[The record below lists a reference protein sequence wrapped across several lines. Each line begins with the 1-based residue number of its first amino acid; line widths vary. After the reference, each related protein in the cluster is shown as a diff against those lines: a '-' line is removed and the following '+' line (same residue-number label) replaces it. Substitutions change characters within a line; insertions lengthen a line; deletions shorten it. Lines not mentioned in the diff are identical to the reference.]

1 VTVSARALEEA
12 LAEIVGRAH
21 VVSDPAALSAASID
35 GRQPRWLVSP
45 GSTDEVS
52 TILSLCST
60 ERLAVAPRGSAS
72 AMGLGNPPRRLDL
85 VVDMTRLTAVLD
97 YVPEDM
103 VATVQAGLTLDGLA
117 AVLGKHAQ
125 MLALDPY
132 GGASRSIGGVLATNA
147 SGPLRFRYGTGRDLL
162 LGVRFA
168 QADGTLTW
176 GGAKV
181 VKSVTGYDVP
191 KLLAGSLG
199 TLGLI
204 AEATLRLHP
213 APVDTGSWLFAFD
226 SRDRAGDF
234 LSSILASTLEPDRL
248 AWLNGGALRGLGQ
261 PPAPAALCVSVS
273 TVPEAVRS
281 QGVALVALGERSG
294 GRAITMPA
302 ALWTKLGEA
311 LGASLVLRIAG
322 EIRGQARWAGEVES
336 RASRQ
341 GLSVAIV
348 GEAGNGILRVALTG
362 AIAPDVFASELV
374 APLRAALQGE
384 GGSLVVERAPLPLK
398 GATDVWGP
406 VPEMA
411 LGVMRRLKAEFD
423 PLGIL
428 NPGRFVGGL

>member
-1 VTVSARALEEA
+1 MTVSAPALEDA
-12 LAEIVGRAH
+12 LAEIVGRPH

-52 TILSLCST
+52 RILALCST
-60 ERLAVAPRGSAS
+60 ERLAVAPRGSGS
-72 AMGLGNPPRRLDL
+72 TMGLGNPPRRLDL
-85 VVDMTRLTAVLD
+85 VVDMSRLAAVLD

-117 AVLGKHAQ
+117 SVLGKHAQ
-125 MLALDPY
+125 MLALDPH
-132 GGASRSIGGVLATNA
+132 GGAARSIGGVLATNA

-168 QADGTLTW
+168 QADGTVTW

-226 SRDRAGDF
+226 GTERAGDF
-234 LSSILASTLEPDRL
+234 LSAILASTLEPDRL
-248 AWLNGGALRGLGQ
+248 AWLNDGALRGLGQ
-261 PPAPAALCVSVS
+261 PPALAALCVSIS

-281 QGVALVALGERSG
+281 QGATLVALGERSG
-294 GRAITMPA
+294 GRAVMIPA

-311 LGASLVLRIAG
+311 LGAPLVLRIAG
-322 EIRGQARWAGEVES
+322 EIRGAARWAGEVES
-336 RASRQ
+336 IASRQ

-362 AIAPDVFASELV
+362 AIAPDVFARELV

-384 GGSLVVERAPLPLK
+384 GGSLVIERAPLPLK

-406 VPEMA
+406 VPEIA

>member
-1 VTVSARALEEA
+1 VTVPAPALEGA
-12 LAEIVGRAH
+12 VAEIVGRAH
-21 VVSDPAALSAASID
+21 VISDPAALSAASID
-35 GRQPRWLVSP
+35 GHQPRWLVSP

-52 TILSLCST
+52 KLLALCST
-60 ERLAVAPRGSAS
+60 ERLAVAPRGSGS
-72 AMGLGNPPRRLDL
+72 CMGLGNPPRRLDL

-117 AVLGKHAQ
+117 SLLGKQAQ
-125 MLALDPY
+125 MLALDPH

-168 QADGTLTW
+168 QADGTVTW

-181 VKSVTGYDVP
+181 VKSVTGYDIP

-199 TLGLI
+199 TLGII

-213 APVDTGSWLFAFD
+213 APVETGSWLFAFD
-226 SRDRAGDF
+226 SRERAGDF
-234 LSSILASTLEPDRL
+234 LAAILASTLEPDRM
-248 AWLNGGALRGLGQ
+248 AWLNDGALRRLGQ
-261 PPAPAALCVSVS
+261 PPATAALCVSIS
-273 TVPEAVRS
+273 TVAEAVRS
-281 QGVALVALGERSG
+281 QGAALAGVGERG
-294 GRAITMPA
+294 GSRAIEIPA
-302 ALWTKLGEA
+302 AFWTKLGEA
-311 LGASLVLRIAG
+311 LEAPLVLKIAG
-322 EIRGQARWAGEVES
+322 EIRGAARWAGEVES
-336 RASRQ
+336 SAFRQ

-362 AIAPDVFASELV
+362 AIAPDVLASELV
-374 APLRAALQGE
+374 APLRAALREE
-384 GGSLVVERAPLPLK
+384 GGSLVIERAPLSLK

-406 VPEMA
+406 LPEIA
-411 LGVMRRLKAEFD
+411 LGVMSRLKAEFD

>member
-1 VTVSARALEEA
+1 VPAPALEGA
-12 LAEIVGRAH
+12 VAEIVGPAH
-21 VVSDPAALSAASID
+21 VISDPAALSAASID
-35 GRQPRWLVSP
+35 GHQPRWLVSP

-52 TILSLCST
+52 KILALCST
-60 ERLAVAPRGSAS
+60 EKLAVAPRGSGS
-72 AMGLGNPPRRLDL
+72 AMGLGNPPSRLDL

-117 AVLGKHAQ
+117 SVLGRQAQ
-125 MLALDPY
+125 MLALDPH

-168 QADGTLTW
+168 QADGTVTW

-191 KLLAGSLG
+191 KLLAASLG
-199 TLGLI
+199 TLGII

-226 SRDRAGDF
+226 SRERAGDF
-234 LSSILASTLEPDRL
+234 LAAILASTLEPDRL
-248 AWLNGGALRGLGQ
+248 AWLNDGALRRLGQ
-261 PPAPAALCVSVS
+261 PPATAALCVSIS

-281 QGVALVALGERSG
+281 QGAALAGVGERG
-294 GRAITMPA
+294 GSRAITIPA
-302 ALWTKLGEA
+302 AFWTKLGEA
-311 LGASLVLRIAG
+311 LDAPLVLKIAG

-341 GLSVAIV
+341 GLSVAVV

-374 APLRAALQGE
+374 APLRAALREE
-384 GGSLVVERAPLPLK
+384 GGSLVIERAPLSLK

-406 VPEMA
+406 LPEVA

-423 PLGIL
+423 PLGVL

>member
-1 VTVSARALEEA
+1 VTVSAPALEDA
-12 LAEIVGRAH
+12 LAEIVGRPH

-52 TILSLCST
+52 RILALCST
-60 ERLAVAPRGSAS
+60 ERLAVAPRGSGS
-72 AMGLGNPPRRLDL
+72 TMGLGNPPRRLDL
-85 VVDMTRLTAVLD
+85 VVDMSRLAAVLD

-117 AVLGKHAQ
+117 SVLGKHAQ
-125 MLALDPY
+125 MLALDPH

-168 QADGTLTW
+168 QADGTVTW

-213 APVDTGSWLFAFD
+213 ASVDTGSWLFAFD
-226 SRDRAGDF
+226 SRERAGDF
-234 LSSILASTLEPDRL
+234 LSAILASTLEPDRL
-248 AWLNGGALRGLGQ
+248 AWLNDGALRGLGQ
-261 PPAPAALCVSVS
+261 PPALAALCVSIS

-281 QGVALVALGERSG
+281 QGATLVALGERSG
-294 GRAITMPA
+294 GRAVMIPA

-311 LGASLVLRIAG
+311 LAARLVLRIAG
-322 EIRGQARWAGEVES
+322 EIRGAARWAGEVES
-336 RASRQ
+336 IASRQ

-362 AIAPDVFASELV
+362 AIAPDVFARELV
-374 APLRAALQGE
+374 APLRAVLQGE
-384 GGSLVVERAPLPLK
+384 GGSLVIERAPLPLK

-406 VPEMA
+406 VPEIA

>member
-1 VTVSARALEEA
+1 MSAPALEEA
-12 LAEIVGRAH
+12 VAEIVGRAH
-21 VVSDPAALSAASID
+21 VISDPAALSAASID
-35 GRQPRWLVSP
+35 GRPPRWLVSP
-45 GSTDEVS
+45 SSTEEVS
-52 TILSLCST
+52 KILALCST
-60 ERLAVAPRGSAS
+60 ERLAVAPRGSGS

-85 VVDMTRLTAVLD
+85 VVDMARLTAVLD

-117 AVLGKHAQ
+117 SVLGKQAQ
-125 MLALDPY
+125 MLALDPH

-168 QADGTLTW
+168 QADGTVTW

-181 VKSVTGYDVP
+181 VKSVTGYDIP

-213 APVDTGSWLFAFD
+213 APVGTGSWLFAFD
-226 SRDRAGDF
+226 SRERARDF
-234 LSSILASTLEPDRL
+234 LSAILASTLEPDRV

-261 PPAPAALCVSVS
+261 PPALAALCVSIS

-281 QGVALVALGERSG
+281 QGAALAAVGERSG
-294 GRAITMPA
+294 SRAITIPA
-302 ALWTKLGEA
+302 AFWTKLGEV
-311 LGASLVLRIAG
+311 LGAPLVLKIAG
-322 EIRGQARWAGEVES
+322 EIRRQARWAGEVES
-336 RASRQ
+336 SASRQ

-362 AIAPDVFASELV
+362 SIAPDVFASELV
-374 APLRAALQGE
+374 APLRAMLRDE
-384 GGSLVVERAPLPLK
+384 GGSLVIESAPLSLK

-406 VPEMA
+406 VPEIA

>member
-1 VTVSARALEEA
+1 VTVSAPAVGEA

-21 VVSDPAALSAASID
+21 VVSDPAALSAVSID
-35 GRQPRWLVSP
+35 GLEPRWLVSP

-52 TILSLCST
+52 RILALCST

-85 VVDMTRLTAVLD
+85 SVDMSRLTAVLD

-103 VATVQAGLTLDGLA
+103 VATVQAGLTLEGLA
-117 AVLGKHAQ
+117 SVLGKHAQ
-125 MLALDPY
+125 MLALDPH

-162 LGVRFA
+162 LGVRFV
-168 QADGTLTW
+168 QADGTVTW

-204 AEATLRLHP
+204 AETTLRLHP

-226 SRDRAGDF
+226 STERAGDF

-248 AWLNGGALRGLGQ
+248 AWLNDGALRGLGQ
-261 PPAPAALCVSVS
+261 LPALAALCVSIS

-281 QGVALVALGERSG
+281 QGATLVALGERSS
-294 GRAITMPA
+294 GRAVMIPA

-311 LGASLVLRIAG
+311 LGAPLVLRIAG
-322 EIRGQARWAGEVES
+322 EIRGAARWAGEIES
-336 RASRQ
+336 IASRQ

-362 AIAPDVFASELV
+362 AIAPDVFARELV

-384 GGSLVVERAPLPLK
+384 GGSLVIERAPLPLK

-406 VPEMA
+406 VPEIA

>member
-1 VTVSARALEEA
+1 VTVSAPALEEA

-132 GGASRSIGGVLATNA
+132 WGASRSIGGVLATNA

-226 SRDRAGDF
+226 STERAGDF

-261 PPAPAALCVSVS
+261 PPARAALCVSIS

-281 QGVALVALGERSG
+281 QGAALVALGERSG
-294 GRAITMPA
+294 GRAITIPA
-302 ALWTKLGEA
+302 TLWATLGEA
-311 LGASLVLRIAG
+311 LGAPLVLRIAG
-322 EIRGQARWAGEVES
+322 EIRGQARWAGEAES
-336 RASRQ
+336 SAFRQ

-362 AIAPDVFASELV
+362 VIAPEAFASELV

-384 GGSLVVERAPLPLK
+384 GGSLVIERAPLPLK

-406 VPEMA
+406 VPEIT